1 MTKHLISAI
10 DEDGAEK
17 IVSGLVTG
25 LSDSTNGSKYGFSY
39 SIAWEFF
46 PGDFELMDAGDIIR
60 LREWDIHTDISF
72 GWSFDLSN
80 ILPDI
85 CTPRICVPLPFFGKV
100 CTPRWCIDWPTIGF
114 TVPLPTFFSEV
125 SVDFSVQ
132 IEHDLGASQWVIKGV
147 VNPIT
152 LDIDIVDWADTARVL
167 FEDTLGAVLN
177 GIPLIGPFLEDT
189 IAWILST
196 VLDLIDDLFEFL
208 LTVLSD
214 SLGLHPVLGIGFELH
229 RVDEIF
235 EILPVSGPE
244 PAVTVRITDLDA
256 EITSDKELVVSA
268 DIAVP

>member
-1 MTKHLISAI
+1 MAKHLIAAI

-25 LSDSTNGSKYGFSY
+25 LSGSTSGSKYGFSY
-39 SIAWEFF
+39 NISWEFI
-46 PGDFELMDAGDIIR
+46 PGDFELVDAGDIIR

-85 CTPRICVPLPFFGKV
+85 CTPRICIKIPFVGTV
-100 CTPRWCIDWPTIGF
+100 CTPRWCIDWPSIGF
-114 TVPLPTFFSEV
+114 TIPLPTIVSEV

-132 IEHDLGASQWVIKGV
+132 VEQDLVASQWVIKGV
-147 VNPIT
+147 VNPLT
-152 LDIDIVDWADTARVL
+152 LDIDIIDLADTAKDL
-167 FEDTLGAVLN
+167 FEDTLGAVLS
-177 GIPLIGPFLEDT
+177 GIPLIGPFLEDA
-189 IAWILST
+189 IAWILGT

-208 LTVLSD
+208 LTALSD

-235 EILPVSGPE
+235 EILPASGPE
-244 PAVTVRITDLDA
+244 PAVMVRITALDV
-256 EITSDKELVVSA
+256 EITSDKELVTSA